1 MRILV
6 ILLVI
11 GILLFVV
18 LMVWGARMNASQKP
32 SAGDFFGTKSHPT
45 PHPYLDAFQGILRP
59 FSPTLKASFLRPA
72 ITTFDLAS
80 KSPYTITVLR
90 DDKHKFRQAKFVVQ
104 PIQTILCAHVTY
116 WPLASKDMDKDLKK
130 PQDSNDI
137 EKKDPLNEF
146 KLTIVDGGGTL
157 VVERYPPLSPP
168 RPCSV
173 ELK

>member
-18 LMVWGARMNASQKP
+18 LMVWGARMNDSQK
-32 SAGDFFGTKSHPT
+32 SSRAYGADAQKFLAK

-80 KSPYTITVLR
+80 KSAYKTTVLR
-90 DDKHKFRQAKFVVQ
+90 DDEHKFRQAKFVVQ
-104 PIQTILCAHVTY
+104 PTKSCARITYTASDSNAGDLGHQDSQNDTGDPKHPNELTLTILKGGGQLTVARY
-116 WPLASKDMDKDLKK
+116 
-130 PQDSNDI
+130 
-137 EKKDPLNEF
+137 DPLNAAPC
-146 KLTIVDGGGTL
+146 IV
-157 VVERYPPLSPP
+157 S
-168 RPCSV
+168 
-173 ELK
+173 LK